1 MSNFQKEKLRKLLKP
16 CNIPK
21 SSQSAKNSP
30 RTVNSIDFSNND
42 SRNFTQSM
50 LNKSAC
56 RVLMK
61 SLNELTINLGHILKK
76 SRIYDKDLCDLVQT
90 CESSLKIAKQKI
102 SELSLDE
109 DFFKFSESKSS
120 QNTSTILKSD
130 TNEYCYFLEYLL
142 AYEQTRSEVIIK
154 KAKFPKT
161 RMHEIE
167 KSLFED
173 YSLKNPGYFKSV
185 KNTESWFKKKSENEL
200 KELFT
205 TIKTKLTNNAKISQ
219 ELESLLK
226 DDPTDIQ
233 ITSNAT
239 HSYSQTFIDSSKLL
253 SKEKKK
259 IQDLYE
265 SSIADNKKLSAKY
278 NYLISKLNKQDTTLK
293 RQAKILANI
302 SKDSKELKE
311 NFEEFVNEMK
321 FYLSMLS
328 DHLSKS
334 PSKRIPVTSHLKEK
348 AMWENDK
355 EKLKKELETCKKNS
369 SELETK
375 LQNALKELI
384 LLKDQEEL
392 SDDSLDLGRT
402 NINDLIEI
410 QKLKEQ
416 LRLLNFKLN
425 EQYANYKGEI
435 DGLKTNIGKL
445 KIENFSYEERF
456 KTLNA
461 NIIELSKENERLLE
475 EVTKNK
481 TSQVAFEQFKPIPM
495 LNGDTFNVC
504 EPSESSLKVNPA
516 DILAMVADEV
526 EEIMENLKSNNIFP
540 DFHNNGVALLRKV
553 AEFIIGLKSNLCEE
567 SEYFPQAIEEIIQE
581 YKTRVNSGDK
591 GFEMDQRM
599 DTESYIF
606 NKQLEIYKT
615 KLKDKK
621 TQLELCHKQISYLKK
636 SLKESKDEVFKAN
649 PIDLECVKGMFEN
662 ILKEVSQLSQ
672 KTETLIEVM
681 MKTLG
686 FTHDEIL
693 KINNERISKKS
704 SWFSKGLF

>member
-1 MSNFQKEKLRKLLKP
+1 MSNLQKEKLRQLLRP

-21 SSQSAKNSP
+21 SSQSAKNLP
-30 RTVNSIDFSNND
+30 RSTKSIDFTNND
-42 SRNFTQSM
+42 SKNFTHSF

-56 RVLMK
+56 RILMK
-61 SLNELTINLGHILKK
+61 SLDDLTIKLDHVHKK

-120 QNTSTILKSD
+120 HEASTTLKSD
-130 TNEYCYFLEYLL
+130 TNEYCFFLEYILG
-142 AYEQTRSEVIIK
+142 YEQTRSDLIIK

-161 RMHEIE
+161 IMHEIE
-167 KSLFED
+167 KSLFKD
-173 YSLKNPGYFKSV
+173 YSIV
-185 KNTESWFKKKSENEL
+185 NTGSIQSLKKSEYRGKAE
-200 KELFT
+200 KEFKDLFT
-205 TIKTKLTNNAKISQ
+205 NIKTKLTNNAKIPA
-219 ELESLLK
+219 ELESLLIE
-226 DDPTDIQ
+226 DPKVLQ
-233 ITSNAT
+233 VTSNPKNL
-239 HSYSQTFIDSSKLL
+239 YSHTSIDSSKLL

-259 IQDLYE
+259 AQDLYE
-265 SSIADNKKLSAKY
+265 SSLADNKKLSAKY

-293 RQAKILANI
+293 RQAKILASI

-311 NFEEFVNEMK
+311 SFEEFINEIK

-334 PSKRIPVTSHLKEK
+334 PSKRIPFTSHLKEK
-348 AMWENDK
+348 AMWENDR
-355 EKLKKELETCKKNS
+355 EKLKKELEAYKKSNN
-369 SELETK
+369 ELETK

-384 LLKDQEEL
+384 SLKDQEEL
-392 SDDSLDLGRT
+392 SDDSLDLGR
-402 NINDLIEI
+402 NSINDLIEI

-416 LRLLNFKLN
+416 IRLLNFKSN
-425 EQYANYKGEI
+425 EHYVNHQEEVN
-435 DGLKTNIGKL
+435 GLKANIGKL
-445 KIENFSYEERF
+445 KVENFSYEERF
-456 KTLNA
+456 RTLNA
-461 NIIELSKENERLLE
+461 NIIELSKENERLLD

-526 EEIMENLKSNNIFP
+526 EEVIENLKSHNIFP
-540 DFHNNGVALLRKV
+540 DFHSNGVYLLKKT
-553 AEFIIGLKSNLCEE
+553 AEFVIGLKANLCEE
-567 SEYFPQAIEEIIQE
+567 SGYFPQAIEEIIEE

-591 GFEMDQRM
+591 GFEMEQRI
-599 DTESYIF
+599 DTESFMF
-606 NKQLEIYKT
+606 NKQLEICKT

-621 TQLELCHKQISYLKK
+621 NQLDLCHKQISYLKK

-649 PIDLECVKGMFEN
+649 PIDLECIKGMFEN

-672 KTETLIEVM
+672 KTEMLIEVM

-686 FTHDEIL
+686 FTHEEIL
-693 KINNERISKKS
+693 KINNERKSKKS